1 MAYETLYVIDRI
13 VTKPGCGR
21 QFVDALLDQYLPS
34 AQRRGMTLADV
45 LVSPPLWC
53 DQDPNTL
60 TVTWTVDGTAGW
72 WSMTR
77 PGRRDST
84 LSPWWDALAARKSVV
99 SGKRVA
105 ERVVLGGRSSIK
117 KTKQTKKN

>member
-1 MAYETLYVIDRI
+1 MADETLYVIDRI

-34 AQRRGMTLADV
+34 AQRRGMTLAEV

-77 PGRRDST
+77 QGRRDST
-84 LSPWWDALAARKSVV
+84 LRQWGCNGSAHNRTESLH
-99 SGKRVA
+99 
-105 ERVVLGGRSSIK
+105 GRRSKGHRRTEQCI
-117 KTKQTKKN
+117 T

>member
-1 MAYETLYVIDRI
+1 MRI
-13 VTKPGCGR
+13 SDWSSDVCSS
-21 QFVDALLDQYLPS
+21 DLLLDQYLPS

-77 PGRRDST
+77 QGRRDST
-84 LSPWWDALAARKSVV
+84 LRQGWDAMAPLIIERSRYTGIASCR
-99 SGKRVA
+99 
-105 ERVVLGGRSSIK
+105 ERVWQYV
-117 KTKQTKKN
+117 

>member
-1 MAYETLYVIDRI
+1 MADETLYVIDRI

-53 DQDPNTL
+53 DKDPNTL

-77 PGRRDST
+77 QGRRDST
-84 LSPWWDALAARKSVV
+84 LRQWWDAMAPLIIERSRSMAAAAKDIEGLSNV
-99 SGKRVA
+99 
-105 ERVVLGGRSSIK
+105 
-117 KTKQTKKN
+117 